1 MMQTPSR
8 RAGMGLHPNVR
19 SYSWQQTYNVNAVSY
34 GIRFAIRT
42 ALLLLGLYIAVFP
55 VMVLGPWSQQLAAF
69 A

>member
-19 SYSWQQTYNVNAVSY
+19 SYSWQQTYNVRR
-34 GIRFAIRT
+34 RFLRDPTRIRT

-55 VMVLGPWSQQLAAF
+55 VMVLGPWSQELAAF